1 MNNVD
6 WEMVA
11 NAVGCE
17 TNTIPKDLIE
27 ILTKLDDVIV
37 QANPDMF
44 GAGLRSSQIVSLV
57 VVFWQAGII
66 KGAKK

>member
-1 MNNVD
+1 MSNID

-17 TNTIPKDLIE
+17 TNMIPKDLIE
-27 ILTKLDDVIV
+27 ILAKLEDVIV
-37 QANPDMF
+37 DD
-44 GAGLRSSQIVSLV
+44 LIVSLV

-66 KGAKK
+66 KGVKK

>member
-1 MNNVD
+1 MSNVD

-17 TNTIPKDLIE
+17 TNMIPKDLIE

-37 QANPDMF
+37 DDI
-44 GAGLRSSQIVSLV
+44 IVSLV